1 MPTPYLDV
9 AQFRIRT
16 EMPDEDV
23 NIVETRY
30 PGFILARLREETG
43 WINGR
48 LSKRY
53 AVPFQ
58 EPVSDIV
65 LGWLTKMVT
74 PSVYRKRG
82 WNATSEQD
90 QEIISAE
97 KTAREE
103 VKEAANSEEGL
114 FELPPRDNRP
124 DVSAVS
130 AGGPLGY
137 SEASPY
143 TWTDR
148 QQETARGE

>member
-1 MPTPYLDV
+1 MNPYLDV
-9 AQFRIRT
+9 VQFRVRT

-23 NIVETRY
+23 ELVESRY
-30 PGFILARLREETG
+30 PGFVLARLREETA

-48 LSKRY
+48 LMKRY
-53 AVPFQ
+53 AVPFA
-58 EPVSDIV
+58 EPVPEIV

-90 QEIISAE
+90 QEILSAE

-103 VKEAANSEEGL
+103 IKEAANSQEGL
-114 FELPPRDNRP
+114 FELPLRDNRP
-124 DVSAVS
+124 DISGVS

-148 QQETARGE
+148 QKEAARDE

>member
-1 MPTPYLDV
+1 MSAYLDI
-9 AQFRIRT
+9 AGFRLRT

-23 NIVETRY
+23 ELVEARY
-30 PGFILARLREETG
+30 SGFILARLEEETA

-48 LSKRY
+48 LMKRY
-53 AVPFQ
+53 AVPFKP
-58 EPVSDIV
+58 PVPVIV
-65 LGWLTKMVT
+65 LGWLTKIVT

-90 QEIISAE
+90 QEILGAE

-103 VKEAANSEEGL
+103 VKEAANSEGGL
-114 FELPPRDNRP
+114 FELPLREDRP

-137 SEASPY
+137 AEASPY

-148 QQETARGE
+148 QQEAARGE

>member
-1 MPTPYLDV
+1 MPPYLDV
-9 AQFRIRT
+9 AGFRVRT

-23 NIVETRY
+23 ELVEARY
-30 PGFILARLREETG
+30 PGFLLARLEEETS

-48 LSKRY
+48 LMKRY
-53 AVPFQ
+53 AVPFKA
-58 EPVSDIV
+58 PVPAIV
-65 LGWLTKMVT
+65 LGWLTKLVT

-90 QEIISAE
+90 QQILDAE

-103 VKEAANSEEGL
+103 IKEAANSNDGL
-114 FELPPRDNRP
+114 FELPLRDRP

-130 AGGPLGY
+130 AGGPLAY

-148 QQETARGE
+148 QKEAARGE